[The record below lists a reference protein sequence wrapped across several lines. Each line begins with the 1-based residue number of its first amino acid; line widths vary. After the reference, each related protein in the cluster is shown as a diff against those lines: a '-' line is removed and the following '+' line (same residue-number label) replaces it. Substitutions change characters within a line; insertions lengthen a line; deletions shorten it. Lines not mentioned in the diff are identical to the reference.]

1 MNQDP
6 VVHARAM
13 CAVNGAHDKE
23 LVGISGFMWQG
34 QGARGPEKEQWQ
46 RCWAICGGGR
56 GGGEDKCRW
65 GRSTRLRRAGHKW
78 EGVGSYG
85 RQVLTD
91 WLIIVVATN
100 QH

>member
-1 MNQDP
+1 MAGVLGN
-6 VVHARAM
+6 
-13 CAVNGAHDKE
+13 
-23 LVGISGFMWQG
+23 LW
-34 QGARGPEKEQWQ
+34 
-46 RCWAICGGGR
+46 GR
-56 GGGEDKCRW
+56 KGGGGEDKCRW